1 MIPVY
6 QANPEAGAAPGE
18 KEKEGGPAPRRSIV
32 VVEVGRPV
40 VQDVRSQIGEPDAV
54 ISYQRPVLDSE
65 IPLIAGEVYKAV
77 AKAASGGH
85 EVHLVL
91 SGPLG
96 LAFQIGQLVGLSHFK
111 LVIYQFSAGLY
122 RPVPP
127 VTREVMF

>member
-1 MIPVY
+1 MIH
-6 QANPEAGAAPGE
+6 QNQRNPGAGAAPG
-18 KEKEGGPAPRRSIV
+18 EKEGGPAPRRSIV
-32 VVEVGRPV
+32 VVEVGRPI
-40 VQDVRSQIGEPDAV
+40 VQDVKMQLGEPDAV

-77 AKAASGGH
+77 ARAASGGH

-91 SGPLG
+91 SGPLD
-96 LAFQIGQLVGLSHFK
+96 LAFQIGQLVALSHYK
-111 LVIYQFSAGLY
+111 IVVYQFSAGRY

>member
-1 MIPVY
+1 MPKIIAVEIGRPIVEDVKS
-6 QANPEAGAAPGE
+6 QLGEPEA
-18 KEKEGGPAPRRSIV
+18 I
-32 VVEVGRPV
+32 
-40 VQDVRSQIGEPDAV
+40 
-54 ISYQRPVLDSE
+54 ISYQRPILESE

-77 AKAASGGH
+77 VKAAGGGH

-96 LAFQIGQLVGLSHFK
+96 LAFEVGQLIGLSHYK
-111 LVIYQFSAGLY
+111 VILYQFSAGRY